1 MTGAVGHREVRA
13 AALGLVLVTLGC
25 GADGGHLPEPSCSIA
40 IAVSPSMPVRGQI
53 VSATAQVEVEELFG
67 GRTITWSVRFGG
79 AAVEHQVISPD
90 DTISFEASEAGTYEV
105 SASGSV
111 GGTACSGD
119 MRSVNVIVPG
129 ARFEDM
135 VVRAVPADPLAAA
148 AQDLL
153 VRVPGGADYS
163 LGTLTLSGGI
173 AVAGQLL
180 GPGGEGLT
188 GYLRAT
194 PSGEAVVPRPVT
206 EAFAGAGG
214 AFDLLLLGT
223 IHDVL
228 VVPDGDE
235 VPPVLVAGVLP
246 GALDG
251 AIELDGGAVVTGA
264 VTDGAGE
271 PVAGAR
277 VALTVGGVPSTVA
290 VTDAAGGYSL
300 RARAGGPVAVT
311 VTPEPGS
318 GLPALELAPP
328 SGSAVGAGSTIDIAY
343 GAALASR
350 TVSPLVRQSDGA
362 TPAAGAR
369 LTWIMRPI
377 ASAGLVQ
384 LGGTSHAARGV
395 LRHSMVADGAGATDP
410 VALPRAVFDV
420 LVQPG
425 PSAPAGQAVRIAA
438 VDLAAGAPAALSLAA
453 AARLEGEVVD
463 GAGAPVAGA
472 RVTAAPRGLL
482 ASSAAAGAGA
492 ITGADGR
499 YALAVAGPGNYDLA
513 VDGADAGEGR
523 ASRIASAP
531 APGGTAA
538 LDPIAL
544 PDTLRLSGVIGA
556 PGPGPLAG
564 TSVQLLCL
572 TCGADGG
579 PAVVAEA
586 VTDPAGRFVLLAPD
600 PGVDP

>member
-1 MTGAVGHREVRA
+1 MTRAMGHREVRA

-25 GADGGHLPEPSCSIA
+25 GADGGIIPEPSCSIA
-40 IAVSPSMPVRGQI
+40 IAVSPAMPVRGQI
-53 VSATAQVEVEELFG
+53 VSATALVEVEDLSG

-111 GGTACSGD
+111 GGVACSGD
-119 MRSVNVIVPG
+119 ERAVNVIVPG

-135 VVRAVPADPLAAA
+135 VVRAVPADPLEAA

-163 LGTLTLSGGI
+163 LGTLTLSGGV
-173 AVAGQLL
+173 AVTGQLF
-180 GPGGEGLT
+180 GPGGETLT
-188 GYLRAT
+188 GYVRAT
-194 PSGEAVVPRPVT
+194 PGGDALVPRPVI
-206 EAFAGAGG
+206 ESFADAGG

-223 IHDVL
+223 VHDVL
-228 VVPDGDE
+228 LVPDGE
-235 VPPVLVAGVLP
+235 AVPPALLAGVLP

-251 AIELDGGAVVTGA
+251 AIELDGGLVVSGA
-264 VTDGAGE
+264 VTDGAGD

-277 VALTVGGVPSTVA
+277 VALAVGGVPSTVA
-290 VTDAAGGYSL
+290 VTDAAGTYSL

-311 VTPEPGS
+311 VTPAPGS

-328 SGSAVGAGSTIDIAY
+328 AGSAVSAGSTIAITY
-343 GAALASR
+343 AAGLASR

-369 LTWIMRPI
+369 LTWIMRPV
-377 ASAGLVQ
+377 AAAGSVE
-384 LGGTSHAARGV
+384 LGGTSRPARGV
-395 LRHSMVADGAGATDP
+395 LRHSTVAAGAGAP
-410 VALPRAVFDV
+410 GAIALPRAVYDV

-425 PSAPAGQAVRIAA
+425 PAAPAGQSVRTAV
-438 VDLAAGAPAALSLAA
+438 VDLAAGAPASLSLAA
-453 AARLEGEVVD
+453 AARLEGQVT
-463 GAGAPVAGA
+463 GSAGGPVAGA

-482 ASSAAAGAGA
+482 AASAAAGAA
-492 ITGADGR
+492 AVTGEDGR
-499 YALAVAGPGNYDLA
+499 YSLSVAGPGNYDLA
-513 VDGADAGEGR
+513 IDGADAGEGR
-523 ASRIASAP
+523 ASRVVSAP

-538 LDPIAL
+538 LDPVAL
-544 PDTLRLSGVIGA
+544 PDTMRLSGVIAA

-572 TCGADGG
+572 ACGAAGG

-600 PGVDP
+600 PGVDR